1 MENEM
6 ELDVVQY
13 QDKKK
18 ELLFCI
24 CLGWCGGHKFYR
36 KNFVTGF
43 LYFITVGYF
52 CIGWIAD
59 IVKLTKELESMK
71 RTDDKKDTLLK
82 NQDVDVEQ
90 IVLNNGKNRVNA
102 IKEYREMTGAD
113 LKTAMQIVD
122 ATYSSLGINLLKK
135 SCPKCGSDNCHAF
148 VEDMVILEGKTKMQT
163 SLNLNPLKP
172 FTVFN
177 HKEKVVREPWTR
189 QVSKFVCDD
198 CGKIFQ

>member
-6 ELDVVQY
+6 KLDVVQY
-13 QDKKK
+13 EDKKK

-36 KNFVTGF
+36 KNFVIGF

-59 IVKLTKELESMK
+59 IIKLTKELENMK
-71 RTDDKKDTLLK
+71 RTNDKKDTLLK

-122 ATYSSLGINLLKK
+122 ATYSSLGINLFKK
-135 SCPKCGSDNCHAF
+135 SCPKCGSDNYHAF
-148 VEDMVILEGKTKMQT
+148 VEDKVKRSSSI
-163 SLNLNPLKP
+163 NLNPLKP
-172 FTVFN
+172 FTVLN
-177 HKEKVVREPWTR
+177 HKEKVVR